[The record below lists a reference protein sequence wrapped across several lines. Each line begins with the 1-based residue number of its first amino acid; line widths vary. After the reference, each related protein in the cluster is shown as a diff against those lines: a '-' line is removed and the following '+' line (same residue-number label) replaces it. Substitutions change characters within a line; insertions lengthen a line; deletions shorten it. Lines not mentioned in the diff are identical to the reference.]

1 MTTRTTTF
9 ARLTDAEIFR
19 HYGAGTLLQELL
31 HLRIQASARHL
42 HGRLAALTMRA
53 EIARAIGQVPQQG

>member
-9 ARLTDAEIFR
+9 ARLTDAEIIR

-31 HLRIQASARHL
+31 HPSN
-42 HGRLAALTMRA
+42 TS
-53 EIARAIGQVPQQG
+53 